1 MSTVTAARLT
11 VAGRAARAS
20 TEARNT
26 KPSPPLSRVESKKA
40 PAHHLV
46 GAVRRASLTRTRA
59 TDEKDAKTSI
69 DDETVSETVRRRREA
84 SKASKE
90 TAQAPTLNPLDL
102 GRRARQL
109 TDGFF
114 KGITGITQLARSP
127 SIDEAKYDAVYS
139 ADLLSGDTLTEYE
152 TPNARF
158 TTVLVVG
165 AAGRVGRVLVRKL
178 LLRGYTVKVRLFLFP
193 FPYRRNQIDGV
204 FFYSIY
210 LSQALIRK
218 ESDRENLP
226 DKVQAFVGDVS
237 DAKVL
242 DAAMSGVNK
251 VVYCARAKT
260 FLSGELAN
268 VDSEGVR
275 VATKALQVRLF

>member
-1 MSTVTAARLT
+1 MTWPSEDLAETPAEPLLWIERPKRRSRVSHSSLAAPARLYTHAADARHLAMSTVTAARMT

-26 KPSPPLSRVESKKA
+26 KPSPPISRVESKKA
-40 PAHHLV
+40 Q
-46 GAVRRASLTRTRA
+46 GASRRASLTRTRA

-158 TTVLVVG
+158 TISKAVM
-165 AAGRVGRVLVRKL
+165 AGREITTAAAIIQPLQLTSSPNCSAEKLAIPIGIERKL
-178 LLRGYTVKVRLFLFP
+178 STSISISTRCPFNDRNTRLTIN
-193 FPYRRNQIDGV
+193 RNHCEITTT
-204 FFYSIY
+204 
-210 LSQALIRK
+210 
-218 ESDRENLP
+218 
-226 DKVQAFVGDVS
+226 
-237 DAKVL
+237 DAP
-242 DAAMSGVNK
+242 
-251 VVYCARAKT
+251 
-260 FLSGELAN
+260 
-268 VDSEGVR
+268 
-275 VATKALQVRLF
+275 

>member
-1 MSTVTAARLT
+1 MSTVTAARMTL
-11 VAGRAARAS
+11 AGRAARAS

-26 KPSPPLSRVESKKA
+26 KPSPPISRVESKKA
-40 PAHHLV
+40 Q

-178 LLRGYTVKVRLFLFP
+178 LLRGYTVKVRLFLLVFL
-193 FPYRRNQIDGV
+193 YRQ
-204 FFYSIY
+204 
-210 LSQALIRK
+210 
-218 ESDRENLP
+218 P
-226 DKVQAFVGDVS
+226 D
-237 DAKVL
+237 
-242 DAAMSGVNK
+242 
-251 VVYCARAKT
+251 
-260 FLSGELAN
+260 
-268 VDSEGVR
+268 
-275 VATKALQVRLF
+275 

>member
-1 MSTVTAARLT
+1 MCIRDS
-11 VAGRAARAS
+11 
-20 TEARNT
+20 
-26 KPSPPLSRVESKKA
+26 
-40 PAHHLV
+40 
-46 GAVRRASLTRTRA
+46 
-59 TDEKDAKTSI
+59 
-69 DDETVSETVRRRREA
+69 DETVSETVRRRREA

-178 LLRGYTVKVRLFLFP
+178 LLRGYTVKVRLFLYF
-193 FPYRRNQIDGV
+193 RIGNQTDGV
-204 FFYSIY
+204 FLYSFY
-210 LSQALIRK
+210 R
-218 ESDRENLP
+218 R
-226 DKVQAFVGDVS
+226 
-237 DAKVL
+237 
-242 DAAMSGVNK
+242 
-251 VVYCARAKT
+251 
-260 FLSGELAN
+260 
-268 VDSEGVR
+268 
-275 VATKALQVRLF
+275 

>member
-1 MSTVTAARLT
+1 MSTVTAARMT

-26 KPSPPLSRVESKKA
+26 KPSPPISRVESKKA
-40 PAHHLV
+40 Q
-46 GAVRRASLTRTRA
+46 GASRRASLTRTRA

-178 LLRGYTVKVRLFLFP
+178 LLRGYTVKVRLFLYF
-193 FPYRRNQIDGV
+193 RIGNQTDGV
-204 FFYSIY
+204 FLYSFY
-210 LSQALIRK
+210 R
-218 ESDRENLP
+218 R
-226 DKVQAFVGDVS
+226 
-237 DAKVL
+237 
-242 DAAMSGVNK
+242 
-251 VVYCARAKT
+251 
-260 FLSGELAN
+260 
-268 VDSEGVR
+268 
-275 VATKALQVRLF
+275 

>member
-1 MSTVTAARLT
+1 MSTVTAARMTL
-11 VAGRAARAS
+11 AGRAARAS

-26 KPSPPLSRVESKKA
+26 KPSPPISRVESKKA

-178 LLRGYTVKVRLFLFP
+178 LLRGYTVKVRLFLYF
-193 FPYRRNQIDGV
+193 RIGNQTDGV
-204 FFYSIY
+204 FLYSFY
-210 LSQALIRK
+210 R
-218 ESDRENLP
+218 R
-226 DKVQAFVGDVS
+226 
-237 DAKVL
+237 
-242 DAAMSGVNK
+242 
-251 VVYCARAKT
+251 
-260 FLSGELAN
+260 
-268 VDSEGVR
+268 
-275 VATKALQVRLF
+275 

>member
-26 KPSPPLSRVESKKA
+26 KPSPPISRVESKKA
-40 PAHHLV
+40 PAHHS
-46 GAVRRASLTRTRA
+46 RRASLTRTRA

-178 LLRGYTVKVRLFLFP
+178 LLRGYTVKVRLFLLVFL
-193 FPYRRNQIDGV
+193 YRQ
-204 FFYSIY
+204 
-210 LSQALIRK
+210 
-218 ESDRENLP
+218 P
-226 DKVQAFVGDVS
+226 D
-237 DAKVL
+237 
-242 DAAMSGVNK
+242 
-251 VVYCARAKT
+251 
-260 FLSGELAN
+260 
-268 VDSEGVR
+268 
-275 VATKALQVRLF
+275 

>member
-1 MSTVTAARLT
+1 MSTVTAARMTL
-11 VAGRAARAS
+11 AGRAARAS

-26 KPSPPLSRVESKKA
+26 KPSPPISRVESKKA
-40 PAHHLV
+40 Q
-46 GAVRRASLTRTRA
+46 GVRRASLTRTRA

-178 LLRGYTVKVRLFLFP
+178 LLRGYTVKVRLFLYFRIGNSP
-193 FPYRRNQIDGV
+193 DGV
-204 FFYSIY
+204 FLYSFY
-210 LSQALIRK
+210 R
-218 ESDRENLP
+218 R
-226 DKVQAFVGDVS
+226 
-237 DAKVL
+237 
-242 DAAMSGVNK
+242 
-251 VVYCARAKT
+251 
-260 FLSGELAN
+260 
-268 VDSEGVR
+268 
-275 VATKALQVRLF
+275 

>member
-1 MSTVTAARLT
+1 MTWPSEDLAETPAEPLLWIERPKRRQRLT
-11 VAGRAARAS
+11 LVTRGTRAVVHTRRRRTTSRHVDRDRRETDRRRTRRARVHRGAQHQ
-20 TEARNT
+20 AV
-26 KPSPPLSRVESKKA
+26 PPHLTRREQKSSRR
-40 PAHHLV
+40 
-46 GAVRRASLTRTRA
+46 VRRASLTRTRA

-178 LLRGYTVKVRLFLFP
+178 LLRGYTVKVRLFLLVFL
-193 FPYRRNQIDGV
+193 YRQ
-204 FFYSIY
+204 
-210 LSQALIRK
+210 
-218 ESDRENLP
+218 P
-226 DKVQAFVGDVS
+226 D
-237 DAKVL
+237 
-242 DAAMSGVNK
+242 
-251 VVYCARAKT
+251 
-260 FLSGELAN
+260 
-268 VDSEGVR
+268 
-275 VATKALQVRLF
+275 